1 MTCSRCGFE
10 VQSGFAFCPKCGA
23 KQPNS
28 CPSCGY
34 VCAPDFTYCPK
45 CGAHVDD
52 ASNAGDRREASSP
65 TIPVGPDRP
74 ALTPSPVVEIER
86 ASRRTPHKVDTEANR
101 RTVTVLFA
109 DLSGFTTMSERLD
122 PEVMQT
128 LQNELFEELTA
139 AVQNFGGFVDKFIGD
154 ALLALFGA
162 PAAHEDDP
170 ERALRAALDMIKRT
184 AHLGE
189 RLKAYAGSPLVLH
202 IGINTG
208 HVVAGDLVR
217 ALPNPIQ

>member
-1 MTCSRCGFE
+1 MNCSRCGFE

-23 KQPNS
+23 KQPSS

-34 VCAPDFTYCPK
+34 ACAPDFAYCPK
-45 CGAHVDD
+45 CGAHIDD
-52 ASNAGDRREASSP
+52 APKVDNQRELSSP
-65 TIPVGPDRP
+65 KIPTTIAMGAHSSALKPNPVIE
-74 ALTPSPVVEIER
+74 TER
-86 ASRRTPHKVDTEANR
+86 ASRPPLHKVDSEANR
-101 RTVTVLFA
+101 RTITVLFA

-122 PEVMQT
+122 PEVMQAF
-128 LQNELFEELTA
+128 QNELFEELTA

-184 AHLGE
+184 TCLSE
-189 RLKAYAGSPLVLH
+189 RSKISAGLPLM
-202 IGINTG
+202 
-208 HVVAGDLVR
+208 
-217 ALPNPIQ
+217 